1 MDRIIRA
8 TAADAQIR
16 AFACISRDL
25 VEEARSRHNLSPVA
39 CAALGRLLTGGAMMG
54 ATLKGDD
61 DILTLQLLGEGPIG
75 KVTVTADSMG
85 HVKGYVDNP
94 SVMLPPNSIGKLDV
108 GGAVGRGYLQV
119 IKDMGLK
126 EPYCGQV
133 ELQTGEVADDL
144 TYYYVTSEQI
154 PSSVGLGVLMN
165 KEDGTVKCAGGFI
178 IQLMPFAADEVLE
191 KLEANLMKIDS
202 VTKMLD
208 DGKSAEQI
216 LEQILEGFDIEF
228 NDELSVEFFCNC
240 SKERVEKALISVG
253 KKELDDMIAEGKSI
267 NINCH
272 FCNTDYEFSVEEL
285 KKLAKASR

>member
-61 DILTLQLLGEGPIG
+61 DILTLQLLGDGPIG

-178 IQLMPFAADEVLE
+178 IQLMPFVADEVLE

-253 KKELDDMIAEGKSI
+253 KKELEDMIAEGKSI

>member
-8 TAADAQIR
+8 TAANAQIR
-16 AFACISRDL
+16 GFACISRDM

-39 CAALGRLLTGGAMMG
+39 CAALGRLMTGGAMMG
-54 ATLKGDD
+54 ATMKGED
-61 DILTLQLLGEGPIG
+61 DILTLQLLGDGPIG
-75 KVTVTADSMG
+75 KVTVTADSHG
-85 HVKGYVDNP
+85 KVKGYVDNP
-94 SVMLPPNSIGKLDV
+94 SVMLPPNSVGKLDV
-108 GGAVGRGYLQV
+108 GGAVGRGFLQV

-133 ELQTGEVADDL
+133 DIQTGEVADDL
-144 TYYYVTSEQI
+144 TYYFVTSEQV
-154 PSSVGLGVLMN
+154 PSSVGLGVLMD
-165 KEDGTVKCAGGFI
+165 KKDGTVKHAGGFI
-178 IQLMPFAADEVLE
+178 IQLMPFADDEVIE
-191 KLEANLMKIDS
+191 KLEANLMRIDS

-228 NDELSVEFFCNC
+228 NEEMPIEFFCNC
-240 SKERVEKALISVG
+240 SKHRVEKALISVG
-253 KKELDDMIAEGKSI
+253 KTELDSMIADGKPI

>member
-8 TAADAQIR
+8 TAANAQIR
-16 AFACISRDL
+16 GFACISRDM

-39 CAALGRLLTGGAMMG
+39 CAALGRLMTGGAMMG
-54 ATLKGDD
+54 ATMKGED
-61 DILTLQLLGEGPIG
+61 DILTLQLLGDGPIG
-75 KVTVTADSMG
+75 KVTVTADSHG
-85 HVKGYVDNP
+85 NVKGYVDNP

-133 ELQTGEVADDL
+133 DIQTGEVADDL
-144 TYYYVTSEQI
+144 TYYFVTSEQV
-154 PSSVGLGVLMN
+154 PSSVGLGVLMD
-165 KEDGTVKCAGGFI
+165 KKDGSVKHAGGFI
-178 IQLMPFAADEVLE
+178 IQLMPFADEEVIE

-228 NDELSVEFFCNC
+228 NEEMPIGFHCNC
-240 SKERVEKALISVG
+240 SKKRVEKALISVG
-253 KKELDDMIAEGKSI
+253 KAELDSMIADNKPI

-285 KKLAKASR
+285 KKLAKSCR